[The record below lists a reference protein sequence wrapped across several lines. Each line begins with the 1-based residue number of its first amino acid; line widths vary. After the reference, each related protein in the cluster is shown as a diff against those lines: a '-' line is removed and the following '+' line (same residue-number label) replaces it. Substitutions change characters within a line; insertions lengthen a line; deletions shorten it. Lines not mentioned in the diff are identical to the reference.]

1 MASDHAVL
9 TGDQQ
14 SEGNDSVP
22 ETNAADDGGEQHEDE
37 DNMQVRSTPRTRQ
50 RANFP
55 WSYTHDWT
63 DGDPPR
69 LRSRRQCVV
78 CKKWFSASTNA
89 QGWKAHLKTQH
100 RVLSPAE
107 APPATLQLQQTIKR
121 PLPSHVVRKFENA
134 IVDYVIGC
142 RSIQWL
148 LKHHTD

>member
-14 SEGNDSVP
+14 LEGNDSVP

-50 RANFP
+50 RADFP

-69 LRSRRQCVV
+69 LRSRRQYVV

-100 RVLSPAE
+100 RVLLPAAE
-107 APPATLQLQQTIKR
+107 SNSDADVQSASSAPPATLQLLTANNQGASSTSCGPQ
-121 PLPSHVVRKFENA
+121 V
-134 IVDYVIGC
+134 
-142 RSIQWL
+142 
-148 LKHHTD
+148 